1 MDEYGSACT
10 VHPERCQQYLGR
22 PGEGFLPQW
31 TPALILLVYAIV
43 IAASVHLPFWANKS
57 SSPQYLSSSGLPI
70 ELTRTGMVN
79 VFLVMLIAINMPFFL
94 AMLSSTPCET
104 ALGGCNS
111 ISCVCANYLLPFG
124 YVFMFVCILYG
135 SLLLVRMLREMRP
148 RSWKEMVEDGCWGCF
163 MSAVKVILA
172 LACFGPTLTAIFPA
186 LETTYVT
193 DPYAKE
199 HYWGN
204 TLHGVGVTVFPLVLI
219 LITFVWYVGHHAHK
233 ARGSAPVPFPKRGAF
248 ARLAF
253 ILLTAVVGV
262 SFGVAAV
269 KKLGALGDDHTNYC
283 NQAVTKDSCKNW
295 LEHPVGLHRPELAAF
310 SGFGGSLPVVPA
322 HKTINDPTKPPYT
335 CQWAEPSPVNF
346 TAAQLLYTTDAWLVE
361 HGSKG
366 RCIKKECELV
376 GKSWA
381 IALEFCLLWLMFMYS
396 FSFAAPDAVVLS
408 GGCRLAASRK
418 LPQAA
423 LSPAADK
430 SAGAER
436 V

>member
-1 MDEYGSACT
+1 M
-10 VHPERCQQYLGR
+10 
-22 PGEGFLPQW
+22 
-31 TPALILLVYAIV
+31 YAIV

-233 ARGSAPVPFPKRGAF
+233 ARGSAPVPFPKRGAGVGS
-248 ARLAF
+248 APSSDRPRRRCAQRTGAVEDTERVLSAPP
-253 ILLTAVVGV
+253 LLRGCVGLRAC
-262 SFGVAAV
+262 SGAAV
-269 KKLGALGDDHTNYC
+269 PGRHL
-283 NQAVTKDSCKNW
+283 
-295 LEHPVGLHRPELAAF
+295 LA
-310 SGFGGSLPVVPA
+310 
-322 HKTINDPTKPPYT
+322 
-335 CQWAEPSPVNF
+335 
-346 TAAQLLYTTDAWLVE
+346 DAW
-361 HGSKG
+361 
-366 RCIKKECELV
+366 CAKK
-376 GKSWA
+376 
-381 IALEFCLLWLMFMYS
+381 
-396 FSFAAPDAVVLS
+396 
-408 GGCRLAASRK
+408 
-418 LPQAA
+418 QQ
-423 LSPAADK
+423 
-430 SAGAER
+430 
-436 V
+436 

>member
-1 MDEYGSACT
+1 MDKYGSACT

-124 YVFMFVCILYG
+124 YVFMFVCLLYG

-204 TLHGVGVTVFPLVLI
+204 TLHGVGVTVFPLVLT
-219 LITFVWYVGHHAHK
+219 LITFVWYVGHHAYK

-253 ILLTAVVGV
+253 ILLTRLA
-262 SFGVAAV
+262 SASRYRS
-269 KKLGALGDDHTNYC
+269 TP
-283 NQAVTKDSCKNW
+283 QASHA
-295 LEHPVGLHRPELAAF
+295 EAF
-310 SGFGGSLPVVPA
+310 LPVRQERVAQRRHDRHHERISELQGPQLQPVHDQA
-322 HKTINDPTKPPYT
+322 IRVGSAA
-335 CQWAEPSPVNF
+335 AEPF
-346 TAAQLLYTTDAWLVE
+346 AAQT
-361 HGSKG
+361 
-366 RCIKKECELV
+366 
-376 GKSWA
+376 
-381 IALEFCLLWLMFMYS
+381 
-396 FSFAAPDAVVLS
+396 AV
-408 GGCRLAASRK
+408 
-418 LPQAA
+418 
-423 LSPAADK
+423 
-430 SAGAER
+430 AGADR
-436 V
+436 